1 MTAAAKLDYQT
12 RLDRFNN
19 ALQLNSPDRV
29 LVGPSSDHF
38 FSTRLAG
45 ISNKDAMLEH
55 DKRYAAMKDVLLS
68 FDFDI
73 ALQSGVYPAQWY
85 SILAARHY
93 QWPGG
98 GLPDDKTF
106 QFVEKEYLLADEY
119 NQFLANPNDFT
130 MRVLWPRMTEG
141 LKPLTELPPLYSI
154 GPDPIFLGP
163 AFASPENLAVLDTLK
178 KLAEASIISMQA
190 EADYV
195 AEVEELGYP
204 VSYGANFTPPFD
216 LVADFLRGLRG
227 TMVDMYRVPD
237 KLLAAV
243 ELYVEPQIKAA
254 IEWAEAIGNPRVFFW
269 LHKGAAGFM
278 SDDHFQKFYWPS
290 VRRVVLA
297 LVEAGLTPILHVQ
310 GDYTPRLPYL
320 AELPRGK
327 VPIHYDRVDRQQA
340 VSIMG
345 DRQCFWGD
353 ISSALLSTGSPEQV
367 RDDVKELIDLFAPN
381 GGLIVD
387 GSVGIPDEARLENI
401 EAMVETVHQ
410 YGVS

>member
-1 MTAAAKLDYQT
+1 MATETKTNYLI
-12 RLDRFNN
+12 RLERFNK
-19 ALQLNSPDRV
+19 ALRLESSDRV
-29 LVGPSSDHF
+29 LVGPCSDHF

-45 ISNKDAMLEH
+45 FSNKDAMLDH
-55 DKRYAAMKDVLLS
+55 TQRYGALKDIVLR

-85 SILAARHY
+85 SILGAKHY
-93 QWPGG
+93 KWPGG

-106 QFVEKEYLLADEY
+106 QFIEKEYLLAEEY
-119 NQFLANPNDFT
+119 DQFLANPNDFT
-130 MRVLWPRMTEG
+130 MRVLWPRMTDS
-141 LKPLTELPPLYSI
+141 LKPLADLPPFYSI
-154 GPDPIFLGP
+154 GPDPAFLGP
-163 AFASPENLAVLDTLK
+163 AFAFEENLAVLETLK
-178 KLAEASIISMQA
+178 KLGEASMASIQA
-190 EADYV
+190 EADYF

-254 IEWAEAIGNPRVFFW
+254 IEWAEAVGNPRIFFW

-278 SDDHFQKFYWPS
+278 SDEHFQKFYWPS
-290 VRRVVLA
+290 LRKIVLA
-297 LVEAGLTPILHVQ
+297 LIEADLTPILHVQ

-340 VSIMG
+340 LRIMG

-353 ISSALLSTGSPEQV
+353 ISSALLATGTAEQV
-367 RDDVKELIDLFAPN
+367 KDDVRDLIDMFGPM

-387 GSVGIPDEARLENI
+387 GSVGIPDEAKPENVD
-401 EAMVETVHQ
+401 AMVEAVHH
-410 YGVS
+410 YSVS

>member
-1 MTAAAKLDYQT
+1 MTPGTPSDYRY
-12 RLDRFNN
+12 RLERFNK
-19 ALQLNSPDRV
+19 ALRLESADKI
-29 LVGPSSDHF
+29 LVGPNSDHF
-38 FSTRLAG
+38 YSTRQAG
-45 ISNKDAMLEH
+45 ISNKDAMLDH
-55 DKRYAAMKDVLLS
+55 ARRFAAIKDTLLRYD
-68 FDFDI
+68 FDF

-85 SILAARHY
+85 SILGAQHY
-93 QWPGG
+93 KWPGG
-98 GLPDDKTF
+98 GLPDDLTF

-119 NQFLANPNDFT
+119 DRFLANPNDFT
-130 MRVLWPRMTEG
+130 LRVLWPRMTDG
-141 LKPLTELPPLYSI
+141 LKPLADLPPIYAI

-163 AFASPENLAVLDTLK
+163 AFASGGNLALLDTLK
-178 KLAEASIISMQA
+178 KLGEASQASMDAEAN
-190 EADYV
+190 YV
-195 AEVEELGYP
+195 AEVETLGYP

-227 TMVDMYRVPD
+227 TMLDMLRVPE

-254 IEWAEAIGNPRVFFW
+254 IEWANAVDNPRVFFW

-278 SDDHFQKFYWPS
+278 SNQHFEKFYWPS
-290 VRRVVLA
+290 VRTIALA

-340 VSIMG
+340 LKIMG

-353 ISSALLSTGSPEQV
+353 ISSALLATGTVEQV
-367 RDDVKELIDLFAPN
+367 RDDVKELIDMFGPM

-387 GSVGIPDEARLENI
+387 GNVGLPDEAKPENVQ
-401 EAMVETVHQ
+401 AMVEVVRLH
-410 YGVS
+410 GDA